1 MGNDDAV
8 LTAAMAYQALKHR
21 IIGRFTRQ
29 NPRKA
34 RLIARRLPLLESKSS
49 PTATEPCPVLRGMIL
64 YGRLLQELLEELGN
78 EIPDWRR
85 AAQLQLWIGML
96 EHAAVMKDDH
106 KLQESEL

>member
-49 PTATEPCPVLRGMIL
+49 HMPNKPCAVLQGLAL
-64 YGRLLQELLEELGN
+64 YARVLQDLLEELGN

-85 AAQLQLWIGML
+85 AAQLQVWLAML
-96 EHAAVMKDDH
+96 EHAVVMKDDH